1 MRIAAYCRVST
12 DKREQQESLLHQ
24 KEFFTEYARRNGHE
38 LVRLYADEG
47 ISGTSLKKREEF
59 KQLLRDAQLGLF
71 ALVVVK
77 DVSRFARNTVDALQS
92 VRQLKALGIN
102 TLFINGSMS
111 AIGDGEFA
119 LTLFSAMA
127 QEESNSLSKRVKWG
141 KQINA
146 RKGRVPP
153 RVFGYDKVDNFTLAI
168 NEPEAGTVRKIF
180 SLYIEGGLG
189 CRSISMALNRD
200 GDRTKLGGEWNARG
214 VRRILSNPLYSGIL
228 INHKY
233 EIEDFLT
240 GKQVPIPREDW
251 YYHQRPE
258 WAIVTPERF
267 RQAQRILS
275 DRRKQYDSGEPFRQG
290 RYSGKHTFS
299 TLIKCAHCGRSFTR
313 KSYTYVNTRV
323 YWRCVTNDQYTA
335 ERCDNRTIVD
345 ESELLQALRNHFRSL
360 IGDRE
365 AFIAEVL
372 ATLDRRR
379 PGSDPAQA
387 RKELEAKRR
396 RLELKR
402 SRWQELYADDLISL
416 AELKDRLAALAPQLD
431 AIGAALTKPVPENHQ
446 AREID
451 RHCRREIEQFLD
463 METVTNADLRRI
475 IDCITVSRDGNV
487 RVVLK
492 QLEDMQ

>member
-1 MRIAAYCRVST
+1 
-12 DKREQQESLLHQ
+12 
-24 KEFFTEYARRNGHE
+24 
-38 LVRLYADEG
+38 
-47 ISGTSLKKREEF
+47 
-59 KQLLRDAQLGLF
+59 
-71 ALVVVK
+71 
-77 DVSRFARNTVDALQS
+77 
-92 VRQLKALGIN
+92 
-102 TLFINGSMS
+102 
-111 AIGDGEFA
+111 
-119 LTLFSAMA
+119 
-127 QEESNSLSKRVKWG
+127 
-141 KQINA
+141 
-146 RKGRVPP
+146 
-153 RVFGYDKVDNFTLAI
+153 
-168 NEPEAGTVRKIF
+168 
-180 SLYIEGGLG
+180 
-189 CRSISMALNRD
+189 MALNRD

-372 ATLDRRR
+372 ATLDRRL

-396 RLELKR
+396 RLEQKR

>member
-1 MRIAAYCRVST
+1 M
-12 DKREQQESLLHQ
+12 
-24 KEFFTEYARRNGHE
+24 
-38 LVRLYADEG
+38 
-47 ISGTSLKKREEF
+47 
-59 KQLLRDAQLGLF
+59 
-71 ALVVVK
+71 
-77 DVSRFARNTVDALQS
+77 
-92 VRQLKALGIN
+92 
-102 TLFINGSMS
+102 
-111 AIGDGEFA
+111 
-119 LTLFSAMA
+119 
-127 QEESNSLSKRVKWG
+127 
-141 KQINA
+141 
-146 RKGRVPP
+146 
-153 RVFGYDKVDNFTLAI
+153 
-168 NEPEAGTVRKIF
+168 
-180 SLYIEGGLG
+180 
-189 CRSISMALNRD
+189 
-200 GDRTKLGGEWNARG
+200 
-214 VRRILSNPLYSGIL
+214 
-228 INHKY
+228 
-233 EIEDFLT
+233 
-240 GKQVPIPREDW
+240 
-251 YYHQRPE
+251 
-258 WAIVTPERF
+258 
-267 RQAQRILS
+267 
-275 DRRKQYDSGEPFRQG
+275 
-290 RYSGKHTFS
+290 
-299 TLIKCAHCGRSFTR
+299 
-313 KSYTYVNTRV
+313 
-323 YWRCVTNDQYTA
+323 TNDQYTA

-365 AFIAEVL
+365 AFITEVL